1 MPPKLSPLTEQ
12 LVNRLFAPNDQAE
25 AARRLVDECGNNLPF
40 CKDND
45 EHQLERLR
53 FAALRVS
60 IGYLDAL
67 QEAIEQ
73 AKTDWRDLLMW
84 AGFAESLT
92 AHQEW
97 AQQTLKGNSNPMVI
111 ILIGLSGSGKT
122 TIGTRL
128 ERELGWKFFE
138 GDNFYSADNFNRLI
152 HGQPIP
158 DDDVEAWV
166 RKIRDLI
173 NRHVAKKQN
182 AIFACTALKQSQRD
196 ALYTAEEV
204 HFVYLR
210 GTVTQLEERQKKR
223 KMQISNLERLAYQ
236 SSVFEEPHNA
246 LVMDISDPPQVI
258 VKSICK
264 EMKV

>member
-12 LVNRLFAPNDQAE
+12 LVGRLFAPDDQAE
-25 AARRLVDECGNNLPF
+25 ASRRLVEECGNNLPL
-40 CKDND
+40 CKDSD
-45 EHQLERLR
+45 EYQLERLR
-53 FAALRVS
+53 FAALRIS
-60 IGYLDAL
+60 IGYLDTL

-92 AHQEW
+92 AHQRW
-97 AQQTLKGNSNPMVI
+97 AEQTLKDNSNPMVI
-111 ILIGLSGSGKT
+111 ILIGISGSGKST
-122 TIGTRL
+122 VGARL

-138 GDNFYSADNFNRLI
+138 GDNFHSTDNFNRLI

-158 DDDVEAWV
+158 DEDVEAWV
-166 RKIRDLI
+166 RKIGDLI
-173 NRHVAKKQN
+173 GRYVAKKQN

-196 ALYTAEEV
+196 ALHIDEEV
-204 HFVYLR
+204 HFIYLR
-210 GTVTQLEERQKKR
+210 GTATQLEERQKKR
-223 KMQISNLERLAYQ
+223 KMQISNQERLAYQ
-236 SSVFEEPHNA
+236 LSVFEEPYHV

-258 VKSICK
+258 VRSIRK